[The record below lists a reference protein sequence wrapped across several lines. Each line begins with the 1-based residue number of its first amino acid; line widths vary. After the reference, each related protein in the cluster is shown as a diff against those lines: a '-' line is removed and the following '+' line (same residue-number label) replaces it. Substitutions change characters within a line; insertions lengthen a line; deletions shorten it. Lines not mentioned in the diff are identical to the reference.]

1 MPIHWSKSTQK
12 MDCGESVERQIPE
25 ATMYNQSI
33 NQSIRCIARRLG
45 QTALGMEPL
54 AIAYLMYSFI
64 LYYYSTS
71 IHHFSRQLHIEHLM
85 PTLIRTIGP
94 LAMQYTLYLKQQ
106 KASGIR

>member
-1 MPIHWSKSTQK
+1 
-12 MDCGESVERQIPE
+12 
-25 ATMYNQSI
+25 
-33 NQSIRCIARRLG
+33 
-45 QTALGMEPL
+45 MEPL

-85 PTLIRTIGP
+85 PTLIGTIGP

-106 KASGIR
+106 KASGIGKVRYILVITPMSKRKAHGPF